1 MHNIIVESAFRL
13 DVVQGLSESQ
23 KALSSKY
30 FYNAAGD
37 ELFQQI
43 MACPEYYLS
52 RAEGQLLRDHSA
64 AIVRTCAEQLGE
76 FDIVELGAG
85 DGSKTVYLLREALRQ
100 GSSRR
105 YVPIDISASIVEY
118 LHDTLAPQLSGLV
131 IDGIV
136 GEYLP
141 ALEQALADSPRPKLV
156 VFLGATIG
164 NLPPS
169 EAWTFCWQLHSKL
182 RAGDL
187 LLMGFDLK
195 KDPATI
201 LAAYNDQAG
210 LTKAFNLNLLQR
222 INDELGADFDLEAF
236 THYPVYDPGT
246 GACKSYLI
254 SQQPQRVTF
263 DDGTSF
269 EFAQHE
275 PIYMEVSQKYS
286 LPEIDEMGRTA
297 GFVPVHTYFDA
308 HRCFADVLWQRR

>member
-1 MHNIIVESAFRL
+1 MYDTSVESAFRR
-13 DVVQGLSESQ
+13 DVVQGLSAAQ
-23 KALSSKY
+23 KALLSKY

-85 DGSKTVYLLREALRQ
+85 DGSKTVHLLREALHQ
-100 GSSRR
+100 GCSQR
-105 YVPIDISASIVEY
+105 YVPIDISASMVEY
-118 LHDTLAPQLSGLV
+118 LHHTLAPQLSGLA
-131 IDGIV
+131 IEGIV

-141 ALEQALADSPRPKLV
+141 ALERALAESPHPKLV
-156 VFLGATIG
+156 LFLGATIG
-164 NLPPS
+164 NLLPA
-169 EAWTFCWQLHSKL
+169 EAGAFCGELYARL
-182 RAGDL
+182 RPGDL
-187 LLMGFDLK
+187 LLVGFDLK

-201 LAAYNDQAG
+201 LAAYNDRAG

-222 INDELGADFDLEAF
+222 INDELGADFNLEAF
-236 THYPVYDPGT
+236 VHYPVYDPAT

-254 SQQPQRVTF
+254 SRQQQRVTLE
-263 DDGTSF
+263 DGTAF

-275 PIYMEVSQKYS
+275 PIYLEVSQKYS
-286 LPEIDEMGRTA
+286 LPEVDELSRGA
-297 GFVPVHTYFDA
+297 GFVPVHTYFDT
-308 HRCFADVLWQRR
+308 HRQVVDVLWQRR